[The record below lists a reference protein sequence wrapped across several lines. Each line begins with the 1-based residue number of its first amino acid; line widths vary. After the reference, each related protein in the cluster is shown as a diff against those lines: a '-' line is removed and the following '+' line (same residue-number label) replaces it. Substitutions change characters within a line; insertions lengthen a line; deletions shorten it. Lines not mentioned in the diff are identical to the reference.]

1 MMNTK
6 NSKMNIVIATS
17 LPKGRLR
24 NNFFGRRSNLLQIAS
39 SKNRVCNDLNLFNPL
54 LKTIKFLAIIATL
67 FLSTISFAQSSQ
79 YSEIASMPG
88 AFARMGFGARGMGM
102 GNAISSVITGDKT
115 AYYNPAL
122 SAYQEDNSLQTSYSI
137 LSLDRSLNFLS
148 FTRRFELGK
157 KDAAGKI
164 IGKKR
169 IAGISAGIINAGV
182 SNFPER
188 DNQGNISGEL
198 NPFENMFFVALA
210 NQFTDKL
217 TIGFTAKFYYSKLYD
232 EVSTNTF
239 GIDIGALYRVN
250 ENLTISAVVSDLL
263 SKYEWDTTPIYGQD
277 GTSGVDDLFPRL
289 RKIGASYFLEE
300 LNLLTAVEFENS
312 SVGTNYLRFGVEY
325 GIYDGFFIR
334 GGLDKYD
341 LSNTSVPSRP
351 SLGFSY
357 FHDFNTLI
365 VGVNYAFVVEPY
377 SSFDQHIIG
386 IDINF

>member
-1 MMNTK
+1 MMNKKINKLYT
-6 NSKMNIVIATS
+6 IT
-17 LPKGRLR
+17 
-24 NNFFGRRSNLLQIAS
+24 LL
-39 SKNRVCNDLNLFNPL
+39 L
-54 LKTIKFLAIIATL
+54 
-67 FLSTISFAQSSQ
+67 LSTTIFAQSNQ
-79 YSEIASMPG
+79 YSKIASMPG

-122 SAYQEDNSLQTSYSI
+122 SVYQEDNSFQTSYSV

-148 FTRRFELGK
+148 FTRKFELGK
-157 KDAAGKI
+157 KDSEGNFV
-164 IGKKR
+164 GKKR

-182 SNFPER
+182 SNFQER

-198 NPFENMFFVALA
+198 NPFENQFFVALA

-250 ENLTISAVVSDLL
+250 ESITLSAVVSDLL
-263 SKYEWDTTPIYGQD
+263 SKYEWDTTPIYGQK
-277 GTSGVDDLFPRL
+277 GFSIDDKFPML
-289 RKIGASYFLEE
+289 RKIGVSYFLEDS
-300 LNLLTAVEFENS
+300 NLLVAAEFENS

-325 GIYDGFFIR
+325 GIYEGLFIR
-334 GGLDKYD
+334 GGLDKFD
-341 LSNTSVPSRP
+341 ISHTSVPSRP

-357 FHDFNTLI
+357 FYDFNALV
-365 VGVNYAFVVEPY
+365 VGVNYAFVLEPY
-377 SSFDQHIIG
+377 SAFDQHIIG